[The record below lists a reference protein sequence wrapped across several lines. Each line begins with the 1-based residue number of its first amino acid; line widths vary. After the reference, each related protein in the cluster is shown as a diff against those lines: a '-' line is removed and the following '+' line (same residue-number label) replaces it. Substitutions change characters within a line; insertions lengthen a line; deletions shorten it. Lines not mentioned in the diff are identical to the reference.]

1 MSDDI
6 TARVKLRENK
16 ILSDDYYVLRRADFD
31 FLRSDGTW
39 QNQTRE
45 AMTSAKPPPCCP
57 STESTARC

>member
-1 MSDDI
+1 MADDI

-31 FLRSDGTW
+31 FRRSDGTW

-45 AMTSAKPPPCCP
+45 SYD
-57 STESTARC
+57 TARC